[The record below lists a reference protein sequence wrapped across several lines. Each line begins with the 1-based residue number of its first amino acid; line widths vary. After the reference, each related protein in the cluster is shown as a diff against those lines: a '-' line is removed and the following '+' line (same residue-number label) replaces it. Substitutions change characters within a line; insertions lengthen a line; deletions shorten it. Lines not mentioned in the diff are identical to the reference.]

1 MRPIKYTTKE
11 LKAIQKQL
19 KEKLH
24 SSTLVY
30 PSAKLNFSFDID
42 TKLKDEDKP
51 TIILSDR
58 ASSIIKALVDECTTE
73 VAWNGIVT
81 RNKERN
87 TYVVDDIIMFPQLV
101 TGTSVDVDETKYSN
115 WIAEQLMNNEHFNDI
130 RFHGHSHVNMATNP
144 SGIDTKYQE
153 DMLTQVQDY
162 YIYMIFNKR
171 GDMYACIYDLE
182 ANKFYERDD
191 IIIKSTINP
200 YTAIAKQ
207 MLEDNVSKAAPA
219 VTTSTYYKGYPS
231 YGSYSGLYYGAQN
244 NTNYSPSDFVKDTR
258 TENEKMVDEIIE
270 SAKKRTVGGKK

>member
-1 MRPIKYTTKE
+1 MRPIKYTDKE
-11 LKAIQKQL
+11 LKAMQKQL
-19 KEKLH
+19 KERLH
-24 SSTLVY
+24 SSTLAY
-30 PSAKLNFSFDID
+30 PSAKLNFSFDTD
-42 TKLKDEDKP
+42 TKLKEKDKP
-51 TIILSDR
+51 TIILSDK
-58 ASSIIKALVDECTTE
+58 ASGIIKALVDECTTE

-81 RNKERN
+81 RDKKHN
-87 TYVVDDIIMFPQLV
+87 TYIVNDIIVFPQLV

-115 WIAEQLMNNEHFNDI
+115 WIAEQLMHNEHFNDI

-191 IIIKSTINP
+191 IIIKSTISP

-207 MLEDNVSKAAPA
+207 MLKDNVSNATPV
-219 VTTSTYYKGYPS
+219 VTAHSYYGGYPS
-231 YGSYSGLYYGAQN
+231 YGSYRGAYHSAQG

-258 TENEKMVDEIIE
+258 TENEKLVDEIIE
-270 SAKKRTVGGKK
+270 SAQKRTVGGKK